1 MAMIVIQDSFLKEL
15 KTLIFR
21 HKVVKGF
28 LRYNQRKMAFDP
40 ENNLIVPPIKAF
52 TVPPNIKISNL
63 FFERLKKAF
72 NDVVIDPFIRSLF
85 ETSTSDSSN

>member
-1 MAMIVIQDSFLKEL
+1 
-15 KTLIFR
+15 
-21 HKVVKGF
+21 
-28 LRYNQRKMAFDP
+28 MAFDP

-72 NDVVIDPFIRSLF
+72 NDVVIDPFIRSCNDF
-85 ETSTSDSSN
+85 FNIK